1 MAADELRLESRGIDG
16 STSSVGGGSP
26 NAWREIILIFGLFF
40 LFAGSPPP
48 DVNEAHYLAKAKHYW
63 DSSWCGPDLFLDS
76 ADAHPVFYWL
86 FGWMT
91 LCCSLTTVTWL
102 GRVVTWTLL
111 AVGWQ
116 RLSWSV
122 VPQRYASVATATM
135 FVVLCDRCHLAGEWA
150 VGGLEAKGL
159 AYALVLFGLRAIVL
173 ERWQAVWMWM
183 GAATAVHV
191 LVGGWSLL
199 AGGICWWFSGNRR
212 PPLGTMRGGLALGA
226 CCALVGLVPAI
237 RLMLGADP
245 DMAREASGIYVFGR
259 LAHHL
264 VFHHFALVRII
275 SFGALLL
282 AWVGL
287 WWYDRDL
294 DNWRRLH
301 RFAGAALLFS
311 ALGMVIDIS
320 CLTRPLLAAQ
330 LLKFYWFRLAD
341 IAVPMVVAL
350 GIAVAAHRPAP
361 ANARGAQALWGVSL
375 LFCGLFIGWRFVS
388 LQIDFRPGAVS
399 QSQPASAFE
408 AQSALERYRA
418 WRDVCAWIEEETDPQ
433 SRFLTPRNQQ
443 TFKWYAGRAEVV
455 CWKDIPQDAAGIVQ
469 WWNVLQEIYTPAV
482 SEGGLALGAI
492 RSCRTSWIAT
502 RLTTSLS
509 TATGRDAVWGGSKFI
524 RNAIGPMR
532 VMKSIGSTGA
542 PHRSDSRDA
551 RIDRVVKRHHD
562 RSPARP
568 IAGTRCS
575 ATGPAAARARCAPA
589 DDG

>member
-245 DMAREASGIYVFGR
+245 DMAQGGERHLR
-259 LAHHL
+259 LWTVSPSPGVSPFRAGADHL
-264 VFHHFALVRII
+264 VR
-275 SFGALLL
+275 
-282 AWVGL
+282 
-287 WWYDRDL
+287 
-294 DNWRRLH
+294 
-301 RFAGAALLFS
+301 
-311 ALGMVIDIS
+311 
-320 CLTRPLLAAQ
+320 CLAARLGGTLVVRPRPGQ
-330 LLKFYWFRLAD
+330 LATSASVCRSGVVVFRSGDGDRHKLSDAST
-341 IAVPMVVAL
+341 AGCTTAEVLLVPARR
-350 GIAVAAHRPAP
+350 HCRPDGRGAG
-361 ANARGAQALWGVSL
+361 NCRGGAQASPGERPGGAGVVGCIAVVL
-375 LFCGLFIGWRFVS
+375 RFVYRLAICEPADRFS
-388 LQIDFRPGAVS
+388 ARGR
-399 QSQPASAFE
+399 QP
-408 AQSALERYRA
+408 
-418 WRDVCAWIEEETDPQ
+418 V
-433 SRFLTPRNQQ
+433 
-443 TFKWYAGRAEVV
+443 
-455 CWKDIPQDAAGIVQ
+455 AAGQRVRGAEAR
-469 WWNVLQEIYTPAV
+469 WSATV
-482 SEGGLALGAI
+482 LGATSVPGSRKKPI
-492 RSCRTSWIAT
+492 RRVVFSRHVTSKRSNGTPVARKSSAGKTYPRT
-502 RLTTSLS
+502 RLGLCS
-509 TATGRDAVWGGSKFI
+509 GGMCC
-524 RNAIGPMR
+524 RR
-532 VMKSIGSTGA
+532 SI
-542 PHRSDSRDA
+542 HRQ
-551 RIDRVVKRHHD
+551 
-562 RSPARP
+562 
-568 IAGTRCS
+568 
-575 ATGPAAARARCAPA
+575 
-589 DDG
+589 